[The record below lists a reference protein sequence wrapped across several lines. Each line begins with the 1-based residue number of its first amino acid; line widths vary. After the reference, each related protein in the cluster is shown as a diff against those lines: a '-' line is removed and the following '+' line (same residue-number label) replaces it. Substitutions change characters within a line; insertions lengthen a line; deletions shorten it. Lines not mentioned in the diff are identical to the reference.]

1 MQEKKQDADPR
12 VIDYI
17 KRRIMFWSTD
27 KDELYRDEPGLAD
40 DVVFDQSL
48 SEPQVFDVN
57 EDAVS
62 RALINEEQQ
71 GKKQRFMFWASVS
84 LIMFAQTSFNFRLG
98 NPPLIGALFLILG
111 MVFLFIVIFKKKTAD
126 VGSEQKADE
135 PSKPSSSFSSSSSIN
150 WFSLAGAVVLS
161 VFNFFLW
168 RNSGFGGVQVLVW
181 FMSVALMV
189 YGSIEQDS
197 FSEPETDESPEQ
209 EKRVTFNLKSL
220 TADKPFFIACLIV
233 VALVLAFQV
242 HFVRQLPVELV
253 SQQVESVLAVEEIRG
268 GSFALLFPRN
278 VVSEPLGYYWYALLS
293 MFFPAKMTLLSMN
306 LANLM
311 SFWVG
316 LLFFFLLT
324 KRLFDKWVALGSVFF
339 FGVGYWP
346 FLQNFAMLGNSL
358 VFPFLAASLF
368 FLFRGLEQERR
379 IDIVLF
385 GIVSGMAL
393 FAHKLFLMMPLVGLL
408 TFFVYWLYQRKRK
421 SLWRILGWYG
431 LFLLAM
437 LIMAL
442 PFLATIS
449 TSPNVYFDPIL
460 SRIGNLEQ
468 AIVGHPLAVFFSN
481 FVQTLGIINWTNRS
495 SWVDGI
501 SNRPAL
507 DILSATVFIIGFIA
521 LLVGIIKEKRWQWLV
536 WLILIPLFMV
546 PSAMSLAF
554 PLENPSLSRAYG
566 LALPAFC
573 LASLGLWEMRFH
585 VKHPKMM
592 RNSVIGVF
600 VLVILVSNF
609 ILLDNFYIVRYKENA
624 WNASEM
630 AQTINKFER
639 DYGDK
644 ARAWVLA
651 YPHWV
656 DERAVAI
663 MAGKSP
669 EALRINLDK
678 LDEETSAPGSKL
690 FLLNVEAMDSLARL
704 KERYPN
710 GVESLVQSER
720 EGKDYLIYLVP

>member
-17 KRRIMFWSTD
+17 KQKIMFWRTD
-27 KDELYRDEPGLAD
+27 KDELYPDEPGLAD

-48 SEPQVFDVN
+48 SEPKVFDVN
-57 EDAVS
+57 EDEVPT
-62 RALINEEQQ
+62 ALIHEEQLE
-71 GKKQRFMFWASVS
+71 KKQRFMFWASVL
-84 LIMFAQTSFNFRLG
+84 LIMFAQTSFTFRLG
-98 NPPLIGALFLILG
+98 NPPWIGAFFLILG
-111 MVFLFIVIFKKKTAD
+111 MVLLFIVIFRKKAAN
-126 VGSEQKADE
+126 VGSDQKVDGSLA
-135 PSKPSSSFSSSSSIN
+135 PFSSESPH

-168 RNSGFGGVQVLVW
+168 RNSGIGGVQILVW
-181 FMSVALMV
+181 LVSAALMV
-189 YGSIEQDS
+189 YGGIELNALSGLEND
-197 FSEPETDESPEQ
+197 EPLQQ
-209 EKRVTFNLKSL
+209 EKKERFNLRAI
-220 TADKPFFIACLIV
+220 TADKTFFVTCLLAV
-233 VALVLAFQV
+233 VVVLAFQIY
-242 HFVRQLPVELV
+242 FARQMPVELV

-268 GSFALLFPRN
+268 GSHALLFPRN
-278 VVSEPLGYYWYALLS
+278 VVSEPLGYYWYALFS
-293 MFFPAKMTLLSMN
+293 HFFPAKMTLLSMN
-306 LANLM
+306 LANLI
-311 SFWVG
+311 SFWIG
-316 LLFFFLLT
+316 LLFFFFLT
-324 KRLFDKWVALGSVFF
+324 KRLFDKWIAIGSVFF
-339 FGVGYWP
+339 FGIGFWP
-346 FLQNFAMLGNSL
+346 FLQNFSMLGNGL
-358 VFPFLAASLF
+358 VFPFLVASLF
-368 FLFRGLEQERR
+368 FMFRGLEQERR
-379 IDIVLF
+379 MYIVLF

-393 FAHKLFLMMPLVGLL
+393 FAHKLFLMMPFVGLIA
-408 TFFVYWLYQRKRK
+408 FIVYWLYQRKRTG
-421 SLWRILGWYG
+421 LWRLLGGYS

-449 TSPNVYFDPIL
+449 TSPNVYFDPIF

-481 FVQTLGIINWTNRS
+481 FVQTMGIINWTNRS

-507 DILSATVFIIGFIA
+507 DILSATLFIIGFIA
-521 LLVGIIKEKRWQWLV
+521 LLVGIIKKKRWQWLV

-566 LALPAFC
+566 VAIPAFC

-585 VKHPKMM
+585 INRPKKMYKT
-592 RNSVIGVF
+592 VIGVF
-600 VLVILVSNF
+600 VLIILASNF
-609 ILLDNFYIVRYKENA
+609 VLLNNFYIERYKENA

-630 AQTINKFER
+630 AQTIKKFER

-644 ARAWVLA
+644 SRAWVLA

-669 EALRINLDK
+669 EALRINMNALDQ
-678 LDEETSAPGSKL
+678 ETSSTGSKL
-690 FLLNVEAMDSLARL
+690 FLLNVEAVDSLAQL

-710 GVESLVQSER
+710 GVESLVQSEQ
-720 EGKDYLIYLVP
+720 EGKDYIIYLVP